1 MFWKRIV
8 IVISVFVFFACRADH
23 NASESNAE
31 IEPDIASLPYYN
43 SPDFT
48 PHWNVESPDTFH
60 AIAPFNFINQNGS
73 SITEKTFED
82 KIYLVNFFFTACGS
96 ICPKMMRNME
106 TVQDHFAENED
117 VLLVSHTVMPSM
129 DSVATLK
136 KYESNFN
143 VIENKWHFVTGV
155 KSELYNLAR
164 TSYFVEEEPGYTKDS
179 TEFLHT
185 EHFVLV
191 DKNKHLRGIYNGTV
205 ELEMERV
212 IEDIDLLLKEN

>member
-1 MFWKRIV
+1 MFWKNIV
-8 IVISVFVFFACRADH
+8 IVISAFAFYACNADH
-23 NASESNAE
+23 NVSDVDADNDPA
-31 IEPDIASLPYYN
+31 IETLPYYN

-48 PHWNVESPDTFH
+48 PYWNVEIPDTFH
-60 AIAPFNFINQNGS
+60 TIAPFNFVNQNGN
-73 SITEKTFED
+73 SITEKTFEN

-106 TVQDHFAENED
+106 TVQNHFSENER
-117 VLLVSHTVMPSM
+117 VLFISHTVMPAM
-129 DSVATLK
+129 DSVAMLK
-136 KYESNFN
+136 KYEANFK

-212 IEDIDLLLKEN
+212 IEDIELLLNEN

>member
-1 MFWKRIV
+1 MFWKKIV
-8 IVISVFVFFACRADH
+8 IVISAFIFLACNSNQKASD
-23 NASESNAE
+23 SESKK
-31 IEPDIASLPYYN
+31 EPVVVGLPYYD

-48 PHWNVESPDTFH
+48 PHWNVERPDTFH
-60 AIAPFNFINQNGS
+60 AIVPFNFINQNGS

-82 KIYLVNFFFTACGS
+82 KVYLVNFFFTACGS

-106 TVQDHFAENED
+106 TVQNHFAENEN
-117 VLLVSHTVMPSM
+117 VLFISHTVMPSM

-136 KYESNFN
+136 KYETNFK

-164 TSYFVEEEPGYTKDS
+164 TAYFIEEEPGYTKDS

-212 IEDIDLLLKEN
+212 IEDIEILLNEN